1 MVRRHEEGW
10 LRLGRVS
17 TAGRAVA
24 DHRPAILSCFLSY
37 LATATSALFA
47 HVHTLLILV
56 PDLPPCPP
64 RNPIKHLQ
72 LVLHC
77 IMNPPEVDARLL
89 SSLVNAEDG
98 VDFNGGTVV
107 NFCIVKRAFPRELVI
122 PVIAVYAWRRATRD
136 LLDKPDPSI
145 PAEDLAARRRRALAA
160 IQLHLVQAYEPES
173 SALER
178 VFTLT
183 TIPGLSGQDH
193 SAFYLFASLI
203 PRLAPIY
210 PFLEMCRAYAVDIGF
225 GSPGQLARCLTQANA
240 NIHQCL
246 PVTSHSHL
254 EFYAYAVMGSL
265 SESVCYLA
273 WSVLDSTGTRPSD
286 DMQWSAAIHPA
297 VSRRVLQPG
306 APLPTLMR
314 AHTVAKSRDIGRAIQ
329 YIAVSRDIVKD
340 AAKGRLFVPLCSFK
354 SPRELLQTLLPGPEH
369 APPSHVVLGLLDQ
382 AEAFRVGT
390 DMGINGLPRAARGGA
405 RALVASAFQVVG
417 DIRRNGGLVDM
428 RGCCTCRWRHVVATA
443 KGLWC

>member
-1 MVRRHEEGW
+1 MA
-10 LRLGRVS
+10 RVS
-17 TAGRAVA
+17 YYFCCEPNP
-24 DHRPAILSCFLSY
+24 RPAVLSCFLSY
-37 LATATSALFA
+37 IATAATALFA

-64 RNPIKHLQ
+64 RNPVKHLR
-72 LVLHC
+72 LVLRC
-77 IMNPPEVDARLL
+77 VLDPPEVDARLI
-89 SSLVNAEDG
+89 SSLLTAGDG
-98 VDFNGGTVV
+98 VDFSGGNIV
-107 NFCIVKRAFPRELVI
+107 NFNLVRRAFPRELVI
-122 PVIAVYAWRRATRD
+122 PIIAVYAWRSVTRD

-145 PAEDLAARRRRALAA
+145 PAEDLAARRRRTLAA

-173 SALER
+173 TALER

-183 TIPGLSGQDH
+183 TIPGLSGHDH
-193 SAFYLFASLI
+193 SAFYLFAALV

-210 PFLEMCRAYAVDIGF
+210 PFLEMCRAYSVDIGF
-225 GSPGQLARCLTQANA
+225 GPPGQLAHCLTQPRPNLSK
-240 NIHQCL
+240 HL
-246 PVTSHSHL
+246 PVTNHSHL

-273 WSVLDSTGTRPSD
+273 WSVLDSEGTRPSD

-306 APLPTLMR
+306 APLPTLVR

-329 YIAVSRDIVKD
+329 YIAVSRDIAKD

-354 SPRELLQTLLPGPEH
+354 SPRELLQTLIPGPEH

-382 AEAFRVGT
+382 AESFRVGT

-405 RALVASAFQVVG
+405 RALVACAFQVIG
-417 DIRRNGGLVDM
+417 DIRRNGGQVDM
-428 RGCCTCRWRHVVATA
+428 RGCCSCKWRHSVAAA
-443 KGLWC
+443 KGLWL